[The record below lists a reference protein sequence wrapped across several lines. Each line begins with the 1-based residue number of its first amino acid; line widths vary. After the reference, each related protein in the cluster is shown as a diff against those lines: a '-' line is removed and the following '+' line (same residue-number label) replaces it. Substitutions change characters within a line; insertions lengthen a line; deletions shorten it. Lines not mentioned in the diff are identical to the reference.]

1 MIVFLQGELRFHR
14 AELSEAFEAVAERME
29 EPFAAF
35 LRQVEKELEQKET
48 GGFETV
54 WKANSQ
60 KLLQKEGFS
69 AEDERLFEM
78 LAKSLGY
85 LDLTMQT
92 ESLNL
97 AVLQV
102 EEAVKTAKEQQEMK
116 GKLYKTMG
124 ISAGAFLTLLMI

>member
-14 AELSEAFEAVAERME
+14 AELSEAFEAVAERIE
-29 EPFAAF
+29 EPFRAF
-35 LRQVEKELEQKET
+35 LRQVGELLEQKEA
-48 GGFETV
+48 GGFEAV
-54 WKANSQ
+54 WRDNSQ

-69 AEDERLFEM
+69 TEDERLFEM
-78 LAKSLGY
+78 LAGSLGY

-97 AVLQV
+97 VALQV
-102 EEAVKTAKEQQEMK
+102 EEAIKTAKEQQEIK

-124 ISAGAFLTLLMI
+124 ISAGAFLILLMI